1 MYFTNM
7 NLQLTILLQDIGKH
21 ERNQIKLRFEIN
33 PTMQQPNHLT
43 PNPKTQL
50 IKAAQPKTTQNL
62 NPTNQQPNHKQP
74 KNSTNKTP
82 NQNSTQQSNQT
93 QPNNSRTN

>member
-1 MYFTNM
+1 MYFTNL

-33 PTMQQPNHLT
+33 PTMQQPTHLT

-62 NPTNQQPNHKQP
+62 NPTNQQSNP
-74 KNSTNKTP
+74 KK
-82 NQNSTQQSNQT
+82 
-93 QPNNSRTN
+93 PNNSTTQKLNPTQLNQHPTT